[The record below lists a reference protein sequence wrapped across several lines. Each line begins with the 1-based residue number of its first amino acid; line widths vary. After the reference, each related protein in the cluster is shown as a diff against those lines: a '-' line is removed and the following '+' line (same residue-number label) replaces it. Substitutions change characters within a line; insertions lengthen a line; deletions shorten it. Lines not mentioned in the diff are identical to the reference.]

1 MLSSRLELEGD
12 AGSQMTV
19 ELSSNAVTGPT
30 SSIYPFS
37 LDATRREAL
46 LAGADG
52 IATLGEPHPIDA
64 RGEMRSRREAHRGGT
79 V

>member
-1 MLSSRLELEGD
+1 
-12 AGSQMTV
+12 MTV

-52 IATLGEPHPIDA
+52 IATPLKKLDA
-64 RGEMRSRREAHRGGT
+64 IKGLERSDRLARPWVWE
-79 V
+79 